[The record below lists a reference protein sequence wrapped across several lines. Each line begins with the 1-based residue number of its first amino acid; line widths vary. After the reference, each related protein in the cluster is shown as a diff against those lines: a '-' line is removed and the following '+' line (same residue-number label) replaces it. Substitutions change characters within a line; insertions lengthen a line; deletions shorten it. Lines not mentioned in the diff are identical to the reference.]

1 MKVYLCKK
9 VNYKCIAETTYHQPE
24 NFKLKN
30 CIFKTF
36 KIVKEKGSEPS
47 FILSG
52 YVVLCR
58 IKKIREPN
66 SIQSLHDSQTGEST
80 ALVPNPRMD
89 WKVHQ
94 VNVY

>member
-1 MKVYLCKK
+1 M
-9 VNYKCIAETTYHQPE
+9 NYRCIPETTSYHQPE

-58 IKKIREPN
+58 IKRIREPN
-66 SIQSLHDSQTGEST
+66 SIQSLHWFSDRRINSPSTQSENGLEGSSGEI
-80 ALVPNPRMD
+80 
-89 WKVHQ
+89 
-94 VNVY
+94 